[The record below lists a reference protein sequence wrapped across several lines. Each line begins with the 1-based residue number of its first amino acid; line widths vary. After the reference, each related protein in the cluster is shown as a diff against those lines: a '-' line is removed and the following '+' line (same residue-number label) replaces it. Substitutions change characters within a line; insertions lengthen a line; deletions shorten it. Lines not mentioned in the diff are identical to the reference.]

1 MNVASP
7 RTVIPLNKMES
18 SNARP
23 LSVSVVIPTYK
34 EAARL
39 PQTLAEVLP
48 YLETHF
54 PAHEL
59 LVVDDRSPDG
69 TDRIVHECS
78 HRHPQVRLITQPGKI
93 GKGAAVRRGCLEATG
108 EYILFMDADH
118 STPIQELEE
127 FMTVITQT
135 KADAVAGVRTYQEDE
150 SRSRRIIGLLG
161 QLLAHVVVFRK
172 AVVDSQC
179 GFKLFTRA
187 AVSRLFPLARVDG
200 GMLDV
205 ELFYLMHRQSL
216 SCRFVPVAWNNK
228 PGSRINIL
236 ACIIRDPLDM
246 LRIRL
251 WDMLGIYQ
259 RPIPAGKQPWAIKP

>member
-1 MNVASP
+1 M
-7 RTVIPLNKMES
+7 PLTKME
-18 SNARP
+18 P
-23 LSVSVVIPTYK
+23 PKVCTMSVSVVIPTYK
-34 EAARL
+34 EASRL
-39 PQTLAEVLP
+39 PRTLQEILP
-48 YLETHF
+48 YLESHF

-59 LVVDDRSPDG
+59 LVVDDNSPDG
-69 TDRIVHECS
+69 TDRIVHECA
-78 HRHPQVRLITQPGKI
+78 RLHPQVRLITQPGKL

-127 FMTVITQT
+127 FMAVITHSN
-135 KADAVAGVRTYQEDE
+135 ADAVAGVRTYQEDE

-161 QLLAHVVVFRK
+161 QLLAHVLVFRK

-187 AVSRLFPLARVDG
+187 AVGRLFPLARVDG

-205 ELFYLMHRQSL
+205 ELFYLMHKQSL
-216 SCRFVPVAWNNK
+216 TCRFVPVAWDNK

-246 LRIRL
+246 LRIRFR
-251 WDMLGIYQ
+251 DMLGVYE
-259 RPIPAGKQPWAIKP
+259 RKIPAAEQPWAIKQ